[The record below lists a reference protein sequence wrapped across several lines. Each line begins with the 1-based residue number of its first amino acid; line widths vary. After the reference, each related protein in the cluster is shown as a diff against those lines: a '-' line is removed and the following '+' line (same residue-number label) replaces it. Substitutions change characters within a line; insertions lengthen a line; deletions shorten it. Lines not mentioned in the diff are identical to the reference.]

1 MSVWIDWDKLIEDR
15 CKLNNELR
23 ETLQQELNA
32 RLSSQTDMLADVEI
46 EEFEIGQSTPIIQL
60 HDIADILALVAERQ
74 SNDIQ
79 QSTDPLRQSMII
91 EEESHDDDDDDLSV
105 SSSSS
110 TAVGCNRVAKLLQS
124 TAIVFSVQYGLLDEE
139 HVHTGFRIKFGA
151 ALNLNYP
158 TERFLQLPLQITIK
172 NVRIDARIAISADK
186 LEVQAKSDEELQR
199 LIQYDIEIDIGDADN
214 GGGKQLRNV
223 HKVEMFIKEQV
234 RLLLMDYLVAPNFV
248 TLPFVELMK
257 KRDLD
262 SSLTMTSDVSFH
274 GQQSTDSEDFLYDD
288 NDVLLSNTLRQRN
301 DYSAID

>member
-1 MSVWIDWDKLIEDR
+1 MSVWIDWEKLIEDR

-23 ETLQQELNA
+23 ETLQQELNT

-60 HDIADILALVAERQ
+60 LDIADILALDAERQ

-91 EEESHDDDDDDLSV
+91 EEESNDDDDDGGT
-105 SSSSS
+105 SSSS
-110 TAVGCNRVAKLLQS
+110 TAVGCNRVGKLLQS

-172 NVRIDARIAISADK
+172 NVRIDARIAMSADK

-234 RLLLMDYLVAPNFV
+234 RQLLMDYLVAPNFV
-248 TLPFVELMK
+248 TLPFVDQMK

-262 SSLTMTSDVSFH
+262 SSMASDVSFH
-274 GQQSTDSEDFLYDD
+274 GQQSTDSEEFLYED

>member
-60 HDIADILALVAERQ
+60 HDIADILALHEERQ

-91 EEESHDDDDDDLSV
+91 EEESHDDDLSV

-110 TAVGCNRVAKLLQS
+110 TAESGNRVAKLLQS

-172 NVRIDARIAISADK
+172 NVRIDAKIAMSADK

-234 RLLLMDYLVAPNFV
+234 RLLLMDYLVAPNFMK
-248 TLPFVELMK
+248 LPFVDLMK

-262 SSLTMTSDVSFH
+262 SSMASDVSFH
-274 GQQSTDSEDFLYDD
+274 GHQSSGSEEFLYED

>member
-1 MSVWIDWDKLIEDR
+1 MSVWIDWEKLIEDR
-15 CKLNNELR
+15 CKWNNELR
-23 ETLQQELNA
+23 ETLQQELNT
-32 RLSSQTDMLADVEI
+32 RFSSQTDMLADVEI
-46 EEFEIGQSTPIIQL
+46 EEFEIGQSAPIIQL
-60 HDIADILALVAERQ
+60 HDIADILALTMERQ

-79 QSTDPLRQSMII
+79 QSIDPLRQSMII
-91 EEESHDDDDDDLSV
+91 EEESHDDDNDDELSL
-105 SSSSS
+105 SSSS
-110 TAVGCNRVAKLLQS
+110 TAERGNSVAKLLQS

-139 HVHTGFRIKFGA
+139 YVHTGFRIKFGA

-172 NVRIDARIAISADK
+172 NVRIDARIAMSADK

-234 RLLLMDYLVAPNFV
+234 RQLLMDYLVSPNFV
-248 TLPFVELMK
+248 TLPFVDQMM

-262 SSLTMTSDVSFH
+262 STLASDVSFH
-274 GQQSTDSEDFLYDD
+274 VHQSTGSEEFLYGD
-288 NDVLLSNTLRQRN
+288 NDVLSSNTLRQRN